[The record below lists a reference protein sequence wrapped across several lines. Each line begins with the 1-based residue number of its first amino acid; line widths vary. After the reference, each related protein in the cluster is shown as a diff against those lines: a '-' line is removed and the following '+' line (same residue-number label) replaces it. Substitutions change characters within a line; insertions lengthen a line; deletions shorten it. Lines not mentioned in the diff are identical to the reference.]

1 MEEKRAVVVG
11 SMKVGL
17 RFFTKFAGAN
27 GHLGTLLRQVD
38 LRRRPLF
45 KLLQRRGNTQFK
57 RGKRRASKKGP
68 ESYCRSGSTPIRTA
82 WPSFSTASGIGVTA
96 SSTHWHSGARVDVRA
111 LAAYFTYLAFT
122 AIFLDKQQPPLPL
135 SLY

>member
-68 ESYCRSGSTPIRTA
+68 ESYCRSGSTPIRIA
-82 WPSFSTASGIGVTA
+82 RPSPKCSTAIGGVTA
-96 SSTHWHSGARVDVRA
+96 SSTHRDAGRGA
-111 LAAYFTYLAFT
+111 
-122 AIFLDKQQPPLPL
+122 
-135 SLY
+135 